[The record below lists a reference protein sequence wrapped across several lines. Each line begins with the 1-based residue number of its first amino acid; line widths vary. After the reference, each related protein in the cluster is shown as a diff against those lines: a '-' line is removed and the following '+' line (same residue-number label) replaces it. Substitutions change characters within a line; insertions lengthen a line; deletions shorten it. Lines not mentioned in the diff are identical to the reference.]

1 MQARVNE
8 WLLKGYWREIATVL
22 PWIGIDPRRQAGC
35 MIRPPET
42 EFVLKTTQNS
52 RPDPS
57 PLGPTGQPLAPSEAL
72 CRPPLALSELLCPL
86 QPLQYPNKHEAM
98 PSKKHPEFSGASL
111 SFARCSAILH

>member
-1 MQARVNE
+1 
-8 WLLKGYWREIATVL
+8 
-22 PWIGIDPRRQAGC
+22 

-72 CRPPLALSELLCPL
+72 CRPPLALSDLLCPL
-86 QPLQYPNKHEAM
+86 LSLEYPKKHQAIHEATHAEM
-98 PSKKHPEFSGASL
+98 HPEFAGASL
-111 SFARCSAILH
+111 SFARCSAIVH